1 MTHPQPPRKTVVV
14 KAISPDRDKCEIVFP
29 RVTNY
34 RFGLPIDASKSESS
48 SGSTLV
54 SDTEYL
60 SPDETTNGEIVAR
73 CLSLS
78 NGGVVTEHP
87 GERPIT
93 AIFDPYN
100 RTGTTRSVDFV
111 TTKETLWKTNPD
123 SCHVNWAVCDSKR
136 EQRFCEIAER
146 HPLTRAYVK
155 NQGLGFEIPYRCGS
169 EVGRYVPDFIV
180 RIETIHQRYSVY
192 LIVDVNGYRR
202 KNAKDK
208 KNAVEQY
215 WVPSINQLGGYGKW
229 NFIELGN
236 IDTMEADY
244 RSKPREC
251 VAEYTVAPYTPAQ
264 VAAAKRLIALGGSN
278 PGIEQVPRRKSR
290 L

>member
-1 MTHPQPPRKTVVV
+1 MTPPQLPRATVLV

-29 RVTNY
+29 RVVGY
-34 RFGLPIDASKSESS
+34 RVKLPREASESES
-48 SGSTLV
+48 DSDSPLV
-54 SDTEYL
+54 LDPGDLGRPVTKNEK
-60 SPDETTNGEIVAR
+60 IVAQHVD
-73 CLSLS
+73 LT
-78 NGGVVTEHP
+78 NGGVVTAHP
-87 GERPIT
+87 DERPIT

-111 TTKETLWKTNPD
+111 TTKETLWKTNSD

-136 EQRFCEIAER
+136 EERFCEIAER
-146 HPLTRAYVK
+146 HPLTQAYVK
-155 NQGLGFEIPYRCGS
+155 NQGLGFEIPYRYGS

-180 RIETIHQRYSVY
+180 RIATLHQRYSVY
-192 LIVDVNGYRR
+192 LIVEVNGYRR
-202 KNAKDK
+202 KNSKDK

-215 WVPSINQLGGYGKW
+215 WVPSINQLGEYGKW
-229 NFIELGN
+229 DFIELEN

-251 VAEYTVAPYTPAQ
+251 VAENTIAPYTPVQ
-264 VAAAKRLIALGGSN
+264 VAAAKRLITLGGSK